1 MRRTGEN
8 TDMRK
13 PKTKS
18 VTETRNQLR
27 RKQELPLH
35 FMLLAGLVIVL
46 IYNYGPMVGLLMAFE
61 NYKPTKGLF
70 GSEWVGLGNF
80 RRLFSYPNI
89 ESIIFNTV
97 YISVFKLILG
107 IIVPV
112 LFALLLNEIKNRFF
126 SGYVQVVTC
135 LPYFL
140 SWVILGGVFT
150 NILSPSNGIVNEIIK
165 FFGGTPIYFLGDN
178 QTFPWTLI
186 ITDTWKNFGYSSIV
200 YLAAMSSIDPAL
212 YEAAEMDGAGR
223 FKKILHVTLPGIV
236 PMIFVMAV
244 LSLGNVLNAGF
255 DQIFNLYSPQVYQ
268 SGDILDTF
276 IYRLG
281 IEDAQYSMSTAV
293 GLLKSVISLVLISIG
308 YKLAEKY
315 GDYRVF

>member
-1 MRRTGEN
+1 
-8 TDMRK
+8 MRK

-27 RKQELPLH
+27 REQELPLH

>member
-1 MRRTGEN
+1 
-8 TDMRK
+8 MRK

-112 LFALLLNEIKNRFF
+112 IFALLLNEIKNRFF

-236 PMIFVMAV
+236 PMIFVMTV

-276 IYRLG
+276 MYRLG